1 VNQRARLKLAWVKLF
16 QWHRILGIAALSV
29 VAYVLVFVV
38 FGKTDVSGLL
48 PASPAA
54 RFHWPDLPYFF
65 VEKAPAQDGGTET
78 YYTVP
83 TRQLTP
89 GEVAQ
94 LRGTNE
100 VARPGGG
107 K

>member
-65 VEKAPAQDGGTET
+65 VET